1 MRLRMSVRSTQPVLR
16 SDENSDENMT
26 SLPFS
31 FDGVADASGVVRITR
46 RVPVGPVRIQIT
58 HFSLRTHNGCNSRSH
73 NLRVLVNSD
82 EIYQGEMHDCADLTI
97 NSARS
102 WRGVL
107 RLQFIADGFDA
118 SEPVNGAGEVQF
130 RAALL

>member
-1 MRLRMSVRSTQPVLR
+1 VLQ
-16 SDENSDENMT
+16 SNESNDSIMT

-31 FDGVADASGVVRITR
+31 FDGVADASGVVRVTR
-46 RVPVGPVRIQIT
+46 RVPVGPMRIQIT
-58 HFSLRTHNGCNSRSH
+58 HFSLRTHNGCNSRTH

-82 EIYQGEMHDCADLTI
+82 EIYRGEMHDCADLTI
-97 NSARS
+97 GSPRS

-107 RLQFIADGFDA
+107 RLQFVADGF
-118 SEPVNGAGEVQF
+118 EVGEQVNGAGEVQF

>member
-1 MRLRMSVRSTQPVLR
+1 
-16 SDENSDENMT
+16 MT

-31 FDGVADASGVVRITR
+31 FDGVADANGVVRVTR
-46 RVPVGPVRIQIT
+46 RVPVGPMRIKIT
-58 HFSLRTHNGCNSRSH
+58 HFLLRTKNGCNSRTH

-82 EIYQGEMHDCADLTI
+82 EIYQGEMHDCANLTI
-97 NSARS
+97 DSARS

-107 RLQFIADGFDA
+107 RLQFVADGFDA
-118 SEPVNGAGEVQF
+118 GESVQGAGEVEF

>member
-1 MRLRMSVRSTQPVLR
+1 
-16 SDENSDENMT
+16 MT

-31 FDGVADASGVVRITR
+31 FDGVADASGVVRVTR
-46 RVPVGPVRIQIT
+46 RVPVGPMRIQIT
-58 HFSLRTHNGCNSRSH
+58 HFSLRTHNGCNSRIH

-82 EIYQGEMHDCADLTI
+82 EIYRGEMHDCADLTI
-97 NSARS
+97 SSSRA

-107 RLQFIADGFDA
+107 RLQFMADGFDVG
-118 SEPVNGAGEVQF
+118 EHVNGAGEVQF

>member
-1 MRLRMSVRSTQPVLR
+1 
-16 SDENSDENMT
+16 MT

-31 FDGVADASGVVRITR
+31 FDGVADTNGVVRVTR
-46 RVPVGPVRIQIT
+46 RVPVGPMRIQIT
-58 HFSLRTHNGCNSRSH
+58 HFSLRTNNGCNSRIH

-82 EIYQGEMHDCADLTI
+82 EIYRGEMHDCADLTI
-97 NSARS
+97 NSTRS

-107 RLQFIADGFDA
+107 RLQFIADSFDA
-118 SEPVNGAGEVQF
+118 GEQVNGAGEVEF